1 MGAINADGVPRFMN
15 KYPDATKMC
24 IRDRYYD
31 ALLYDGM
38 NMQQAGDYASS
49 QALTKQV
56 KATKDSNGN
65 LIYVT
70 PFRHINENYVLHDG
84 NGNPYMNPNLEYVW
98 DEDDWDVYK
107 AIFSRKLRQD
117 YSVDISGQ
125 ANGGKTAYFFS
136 GGYLDDQGYGNR
148 QYYKRYSFRT
158 NLSTRCV

>member
-1 MGAINADGVPRFMN
+1 MTAM
-15 KYPDATKMC
+15 
-24 IRDRYYD
+24 
-31 ALLYDGM
+31 
-38 NMQQAGDYASS
+38 
-49 QALTKQV
+49 
-56 KATKDSNGN
+56 
-65 LIYVT
+65 
-70 PFRHINENYVLHDG
+70 
-84 NGNPYMNPNLEYVW
+84 GNPYMNPNLEYVW

-158 NLSTRCV
+158 NLEYRVVRLVESGR

>member
-1 MGAINADGVPRFMN
+1 MGYSDNAVKNPKKADPYQQLEN
-15 KYPDATKMC
+15 TWYAL
-24 IRDRYYD
+24 YYD

-84 NGNPYMNPNLEYVW
+84 NGNPYMNLIWNMSGM
-98 DEDDWDVYK
+98 K
-107 AIFSRKLRQD
+107 MIGMSTKL
-117 YSVDISGQ
+117 SSP
-125 ANGGKTAYFFS
+125 
-136 GGYLDDQGYGNR
+136 
-148 QYYKRYSFRT
+148 
-158 NLSTRCV
+158 

>member
-1 MGAINADGVPRFMN
+1 
-15 KYPDATKMC
+15 
-24 IRDRYYD
+24 
-31 ALLYDGM
+31 
-38 NMQQAGDYASS
+38 MQQAGDYASS

-158 NLSTRCV
+158 NLSTELFDWWKVAGSLSYSPSSPEPFRWCQPCG

>member
-1 MGAINADGVPRFMN
+1 
-15 KYPDATKMC
+15 
-24 IRDRYYD
+24 
-31 ALLYDGM
+31 M

-125 ANGGKTAYFFS
+125 ANGGKQPISSPAVIWTTRDMVTGS
-136 GGYLDDQGYGNR
+136 IINVI
-148 QYYKRYSFRT
+148 
-158 NLSTRCV
+158 LSVPT

>member
-1 MGAINADGVPRFMN
+1 
-15 KYPDATKMC
+15 
-24 IRDRYYD
+24 
-31 ALLYDGM
+31 
-38 NMQQAGDYASS
+38 
-49 QALTKQV
+49 
-56 KATKDSNGN
+56 
-65 LIYVT
+65 
-70 PFRHINENYVLHDG
+70 
-84 NGNPYMNPNLEYVW
+84 MNPNLEYVW

-158 NLSTRCV
+158 NLSTELFDWWKVAGSLSYSRHRQNLSAYQVFSSCWYGSAFFGFLTALSEVPQPPRKLIRGFSDLPRLVVIITTPFAAREP